1 MSYSAHAISWCFV
14 VSIIISCETIYPAA
28 AQQPTHQPPTATE
41 VFNLRSTCADLGEQI
56 LEASGGEIALG
67 ISQVSHYEPRTN
79 RCYVEIIIQP
89 AYITPGGQYFVRSL
103 YDGQTREMLAYAKQ
117 EKGKWEGMVFDRQHQ
132 STGWDE
138 ANAYI
143 NKMMADDRK

>member
-1 MSYSAHAISWCFV
+1 MEITVQTADVAK
-14 VSIIISCETIYPAA
+14 
-28 AQQPTHQPPTATE
+28 PPQLLA
-41 VFNLRSTCADLGEQI
+41 R
-56 LEASGGEIALG
+56 
-67 ISQVSHYEPRTN
+67 Y
-79 RCYVEIIIQP
+79 
-89 AYITPGGQYFVRSL
+89 L